1 MDRPNVLLVV
11 WDAARTDHLDAA
23 PTLSS
28 LAAENVRY
36 DNAVASSTW
45 SLPTHVSLFTG
56 LPVNDHG
63 VFSRTRHAVG
73 DLYLVEKLREHGYRT
88 YGVSANPFASPLYDF
103 DGSFDAFQYVNGTDI
118 AEPTG
123 LDAHEVVENHGQR
136 GWAKAVGRALTHEN
150 TRGSLA
156 NLLRAGVGTT
166 VERVPMLRQV
176 PHPWFTDGGTFG
188 YSYRPGH
195 NTDQIESILA
205 TEAGRERPFF
215 LFTNYMS
222 PHAPYR
228 APPEYRDTE
237 AASDLTP
244 AELYDFN
251 ETYGHPWKFLER
263 QLAGEAV
270 ETSVLESIRD
280 LYAGDVCRLDAH
292 LERLLGVLEQYGL
305 AEETVVIVTAD
316 HGELLGEQDDAG
328 RFRVGHEGTIADGVT
343 EVPLVVAHPSLPSW
357 RVTEQVPLRKVC
369 PTVLSL
375 VEAVEA
381 DSLPAGEDVVLCE
394 SPAHEDTEVFDAFDV
409 PHEVL
414 AEAVTT
420 HTVAGYADGWKV
432 VVNSTG
438 ERYAELEGRSRTV
451 SAAPDDLV
459 DRCKQAVSR
468 LIDRDDIDQVSSDS
482 VPRSQL
488 EALGYR

>member
-1 MDRPNVLLVV
+1 MARPNVLLVV
-11 WDAARTDHLDAA
+11 WDAARADHLDAA

-56 LPVNDHG
+56 VPVTDHG
-63 VFSRTRHAVG
+63 VFSRTRHTVG
-73 DLYLVEKLREHGYRT
+73 DLYLVEKLGEQGYRT

-103 DGSFDAFQYVNGTDI
+103 DGSFDAFDYVNGTDI
-118 AEPTG
+118 ADPTG
-123 LDAHEVVENHGQR
+123 LDAREVVENHGRR
-136 GWAKAVGRALTHEN
+136 GWAKAARQALEHEN

-156 NLLRAGVGTT
+156 NLLRAGVGAT
-166 VERVPMLRQV
+166 VDRVPRLRQL
-176 PHPWFTDGGTFG
+176 PHPWFTEAGTFG
-188 YSYRPGH
+188 YSYRPAH
-195 NTDQIESILA
+195 NTDRIASILA
-205 TEAGRERPFF
+205 AESGRERPFF

-237 AASDLTP
+237 AASAMTP
-244 AELYDFN
+244 ADLYEFN
-251 ETYGHPWKFLER
+251 ETYSHPWQFLER

-270 ETSVLESIRD
+270 ETSVLEPMRD
-280 LYAGDVCRLDAH
+280 LYAGDIRELDDH
-292 LERLLGVLEQYGL
+292 LERLLGLLERYGL
-305 AEETVVIVTAD
+305 AEDTVVIVTAD
-316 HGELLGEQDDAG
+316 HGELLGERDDAG
-328 RFRVGHEGTIADGVT
+328 RFRVGHEGTIADAVA
-343 EVPLVVAHPSLPSW
+343 EVPLVVAHPALPAR
-357 RVTEQVPLRKVC
+357 RVTEQVPLRNLC
-369 PTVLSL
+369 PAVLSL
-375 VEAVEA
+375 AESVES

-394 SPAHEDTEVFDAFDV
+394 SPAHEDTEVFEAFDV
-409 PHEVL
+409 PDEVL

-420 HTVAGYADGWKV
+420 HTVVGYADDWTV
-432 VVNSTG
+432 VVDSTG
-438 ERYAELEGRSRTV
+438 ERYAERDGRSRAV

-459 DRCKQAVSR
+459 DRCEQAVSR
-468 LIDRDDIDQVSSDS
+468 LTERDDIDRAAGDS